1 MTYSIMEALF
11 VGRVIPWER
20 YNLMSAERKA
30 LEEKIQKEKRYF
42 IEKMSLDDCKRFEE
56 LEGLYNEAGLDEEVD
71 IYSNGFTLGALLMM
85 EVMAKKQEIIDE

>member
-20 YNLMSAERKA
+20 HNLMSAERKA